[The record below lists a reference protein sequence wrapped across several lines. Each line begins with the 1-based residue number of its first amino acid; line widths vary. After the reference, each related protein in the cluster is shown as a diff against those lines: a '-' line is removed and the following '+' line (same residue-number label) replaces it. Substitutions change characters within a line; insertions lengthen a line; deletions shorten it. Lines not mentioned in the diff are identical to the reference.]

1 MAKKKKLDNTF
12 SSHTSSPVVAEFQ
25 KLVSMKGGHFPW
37 AQMLEEKEVRF
48 IYDMLAW
55 TEARSDFMPTSAQGR
70 WAAQIL
76 IKIQGASK
84 QWKLAHGTKS
94 NMPSARAD
102 LVARRKAKE
111 YLKRSGVIFAKTTP
125 SDIEL
130 VTMLKSIGATDQTPT
145 RAKAKEQLI
154 FWSAN
159 FRPSKKKP
167 QPSGA

>member
-1 MAKKKKLDNTF
+1 MTKKKLDKPF
-12 SSHTSSPVVAEFQ
+12 SSHTFSPVIAEFQ

-37 AQMLEEKEVRF
+37 TQMLEQKEVRF

-55 TEARSDFMPTSAQGR
+55 AEARSDFMPTSAQGR

-76 IKIQGASK
+76 IKIQGAST
-84 QWKLAHGTKS
+84 QWQQADGTKS
-94 NMPSARAD
+94 KMPSARAD

-125 SDIEL
+125 SDVEL
-130 VTMLKSIGATDQTPT
+130 VMMLNSIGATDQTPT

-154 FWSAN
+154 FWSTN
-159 FRPSKKKP
+159 FRPSHNKS
-167 QPSGA
+167 QPSDA